1 MKAKSIKGK
10 SYQEI
15 KSIGGKYPKSVGTM
29 KILFLFISVTFIAL
43 KTDAQTRIIDMHM
56 HAYTEKDFWTGT
68 ARNGTESSKS
78 ADETLVQTI
87 QKMNQHNIR
96 YAVICG
102 TLESLEKYT
111 KEDPRFIPGY
121 QDYGE
126 VLIGINEFEKL
137 IQEGKIKVF
146 GEVMAVYHGCTLN
159 DPIYQP
165 YLKICEKYD
174 IPVAYHSGG
183 SFPNAQQ
190 LGWPKYRIAYGDPFL
205 IEDVLVNFPKLRLYL
220 MHAGEN
226 FFENTL
232 RMMDGYPNLYVD
244 LGVSL
249 WLHPL
254 TQDYAVRFLVSA
266 KKYGFLDRVMFG
278 SDQMVWP
285 DAITQSID
293 YLNSLDFLTEKEKE
307 DIFYNNAAR
316 FLKLE
321 ED

>member
-1 MKAKSIKGK
+1 
-10 SYQEI
+10 
-15 KSIGGKYPKSVGTM
+15 M
-29 KILFLFISVTFIAL
+29 KILFHFIVNIFMISSVI
-43 KTDAQTRIIDMHM
+43 AQTHIVDMHM
-56 HAYTEKDFWTGT
+56 HSYTENDFWTST

-78 ADETLVQTI
+78 ADETLIQTI
-87 QKMNQHNIR
+87 QKMDQHNIR
-96 YAVICG
+96 YAIICG

-111 KEDPRFIPGY
+111 KTDSRFIPGY
-121 QDYGE
+121 QDYE
-126 VLIGINEFEKL
+126 EDLIEIEEFERL
-137 IQEGKIKVF
+137 IQEGEIKVF
-146 GEVMAVYHGCTLN
+146 GEVMAVYHGRTLN

-165 YLKICEKYD
+165 YLKICEQYNV
-174 IPVAYHSGG
+174 PVAYHSGG
-183 SFPNAQQ
+183 SFPNAQHS
-190 LGWPKYRIAYGDPFL
+190 GWPHYRIAYGDPFL
-205 IEDVLVNFPKLRLYL
+205 IEDVLVNFPRLRLYL

-254 TQDYAVRFLVSA
+254 TQDYAVRFLKSA
-266 KKYGFLDRVMFG
+266 QKYGFLDRVMFG

-293 YLNSLDFLTEKEKE
+293 FLNSLDFLTEKEKR

-316 FLKLE
+316 FLNLE
-321 ED
+321 